1 MSRPDS
7 STSVFAA
14 GLCVLALA
22 LVLSLGAWAP
32 ARADAAGDALFAP
45 FDALYL
51 AAVLDAQATL
61 AHAKAPPPAPD
72 IRDISPDNPALVWSG
87 EPGESRVLVT
97 LFTRSS
103 YYSAFAPGDV
113 FPAAVDLWVLPAP
126 QLRDG
131 VKAGNPLGASLSP
144 GLAASQYLGLP
155 PRNANDAVVSLWVA
169 PSDMLRPAID
179 PRIDTHELETS
190 FFVTLQTV
198 PLTPAPVLPG
208 NPGCAGCPPAASYA
222 AWFLGRQASIFRL
235 DAGYTPYPWTGL
247 GYTYD
252 WTPGAPDVVGGS
264 EFIVRAGSPVV
275 FQDMTPAGD
284 YFR

>member
-1 MSRPDS
+1 MSRRDP
-7 STSVFAA
+7 STSVFAPA
-14 GLCVLALA
+14 FGALALA
-22 LVLSLGAWAP
+22 LVLSLCPQAP
-32 ARADAAGDALFAP
+32 ARADAAQDALFAP

-61 AHAKAPPPAPD
+61 SHAKNPPPAPD
-72 IRDISPDNPALVWSG
+72 IRDISPDNPDLVWSG
-87 EPGESRVLVT
+87 EPGRSRVLVT

-103 YYSAFAPGDV
+103 YYSAFAPGDS

-126 QLRDG
+126 QLREE

-144 GLAASQYLGLP
+144 RLAASQYLGLP

-179 PRIDTHELETS
+179 PRIGTHELETS

-198 PLTPAPVLPG
+198 PLTPAPALPG
-208 NPGCAGCPPAASYA
+208 NPGCPDCPPASSYA
-222 AWFLGRQASIFRL
+222 GWFLGRQASIFRL

-264 EFIVRAGSPVV
+264 EFIVPAGSSVL
-275 FQDMTPAGD
+275 FKDMTPAED